1 MIVLDTHSWVW
12 WANGSDELSRAA
24 RTRTEAA
31 LREDQ
36 LLVSSISVWEVAM
49 LVERGRLQLAIAV
62 DEWVG
67 QAERIPGLRFVPV
80 TNAIALRSMRLPGRF
95 HKDPADRIIVATAL
109 SHGATVVTRDDRIR
123 GYEHVRTVW

>member
-12 WANGSDELSRAA
+12 WATGSDELSRAA

-31 LREDQ
+31 VREDE

-49 LVERGRLQLAIAV
+49 LVARGRLQLAIAV
-62 DEWVG
+62 DAWVG

-80 TNAIALRSMRLPGRF
+80 TNAIALRSMQLPGRF

-109 SHGATVVTRDDRIR
+109 SHGAIVVTRDDRIR
-123 GYEHVRTVW
+123 GYQHVRTVW

>member
-1 MIVLDTHSWVW
+1 VIVLDTHSWVW

-31 LREDQ
+31 LREDR

-49 LVERGRLQLAIAV
+49 LVERGRLRLAIAV

-80 TNAIALRSMRLPGRF
+80 TNAIALRSMQLPGRF

>member
-1 MIVLDTHSWVW
+1 VIVLDTHSWVW
-12 WANGSDELSRAA
+12 WATGSDELSRAA

-31 LREDQ
+31 VREDE

-49 LVERGRLQLAIAV
+49 LVARGRLQLAIAV
-62 DEWVG
+62 DAWVG

-80 TNAIALRSMRLPGRF
+80 TNTIALRSMQLPGRF
-95 HKDPADRIIVATAL
+95 HTDPADRIIVATAL
-109 SHGATVVTRDDRIR
+109 SHGAIVVTRDDRIR

>member
-31 LREDQ
+31 LREDR

-49 LVERGRLQLAIAV
+49 LVERGRLRLAIAV

-80 TNAIALRSMRLPGRF
+80 TNAIALRSMQLPGRF

>member
-12 WANGSDELSRAA
+12 WANDSADLSRPA
-24 RTRTEAA
+24 RKQIEAA
-31 LREDQ
+31 LREDR
-36 LLVSSISVWEVAM
+36 L

-62 DEWVG
+62 DEWV
-67 QAERIPGLRFVPV
+67 ARTERVPGLRFVPV
-80 TNAIALRSMRLPGRF
+80 NNAIALRSRQLPGRL

>member
-12 WANGSDELSRAA
+12 WANDSADLSRPA
-24 RTRTEAA
+24 RKQIEAA
-31 LREDQ
+31 LREDR
-36 LLVSSISVWEVAM
+36 LLVSSISVWEVAL

-62 DEWVG
+62 DEWV
-67 QAERIPGLRFVPV
+67 ARTERVPGLRFVPV
-80 TNAIALRSMRLPGRF
+80 NNAIALRSRQLPGRL

-123 GYEHVRTVW
+123 GYEHVRSIW

>member
-31 LREDQ
+31 LREDR
-36 LLVSSISVWEVAM
+36 LLVSSIRVWEVAM
-49 LVERGRLQLAIAV
+49 LVERGRLRLAIAV

-80 TNAIALRSMRLPGRF
+80 TNAIALRSMQLPGRF